1 MGEVAL
7 MLPLVAAGGVAL
19 ALLQSSAPTTKPKSK
34 SEEEWRNKQQLA
46 DLEQNGAT
54 ASFWQNQHNKT
65 FLMGNAV
72 RRVVAPNVYGG
83 GVDPDLSVD
92 PLLPMFQDHNDL
104 AAFDRKDTIASLYA
118 QKGEVRM
125 RRRMP
130 IAAALTP
137 EIHRPGSEEASSTFL
152 EYKFYP
158 DRPNAA
164 QIAQAQREIAVGIRE
179 DQQLRNYYGVPF
191 FARAPG
197 QSFRYS
203 DF

>member
-19 ALLQSSAPTTKPKSK
+19 ALMQSSAPTTKPGSK
-34 SEEEWRNKQQLA
+34 SEEEWRN
-46 DLEQNGAT
+46 EQEIMTLKERGAS
-54 ASFWQNQHNKT
+54 ASNWQNQHNKT

-72 RRVVAPNVYGG
+72 RRVVAPDPRAT
-83 GVDPDLSVD
+83 GVSPDLTVD
-92 PLLPMFQDHNDL
+92 PLLPMFHQHNDL
-104 AAFDRKDTIASLYA
+104 AAFDRQDTLTSLRTN
-118 QKGEVRM
+118 KGELRM

-130 IAAALTP
+130 IAAALTE

-164 QIAQAQREIAVGIRE
+164 QIAQAKREIDAGKTY
-179 DQQLRNYYGVPF
+179 DQQLRNYYGVPYYN
-191 FARAPG
+191 RAPG